1 MKYGELKSGILSILH
16 SDDYDFVL
24 KLYDANGDTTLDGED
39 ASWIYVTNE
48 NIMFELP
55 TDDISTLCIWKEK
68 EFDDDRLSKIIKRIR
83 EQCILNGVSLEVR
96 LFDDLNRRKIYN
108 LIKNSLNNQQKAEE
122 SNEMNESKELTLAK
136 CLFEALT
143 KIKSIRKTSDN
154 FISEAMMS
162 KNTHAIMEN
171 YIGLISSVKSL
182 NTKHLVPL
190 FKKVFLETSLKNVN
204 NIVKSFNKQFPT
216 EFEAISSNTETLKNA
231 VAFVKECYINN
242 REVKNYKNVLKL
254 LENCVVYVSE
264 TKNDKDNLRKAY
276 NHLISVCEGA
286 KSGVD
291 ILRMIKKHNLCETYK
306 ISKDDLLD
314 MWLSK
319 SYDEKISNKKFL
331 IFESPVNVAVALPL
345 EMKTSL
351 SVLAENFNSNGVV
364 LDKQVQKIIDE
375 TVKYNDISDLIE
387 NYFYNPSIKQ
397 YASTLNEILKECLA
411 QLNGG
416 YKEED
421 LFEEYK
427 NGKVDYSKELN
438 ALQEKI
444 GIRHPGLKYIAI
456 KEARENQIKE
466 HHKTLDRI
474 KDENVLKE
482 GFMAITSLSNARKI
496 AKSIVNT
503 KITAIKPLAE
513 SDDIELPKSMF
524 DNVFSADANVKEA
537 LNECLFYIVS
547 NPARYESKKEFVS
560 TLKKYVL

>member
-24 KLYDANGDTTLDGED
+24 KLYDANGDTTLNAEQ
-39 ASWIYVTNE
+39 ANWIYITNQ

-55 TDDISTLCIWKEK
+55 TDDNSTLCIWKEK
-68 EFDDDRLSKIIKRIR
+68 DTSENKLSKIIKRIR
-83 EQCILNGVSLEVR
+83 EQSILNGVSLEVR

-108 LIKNSLNNQQKAEE
+108 LIKNALNNKQKEE
-122 SNEMNESKELTLAK
+122 NSEMNESKEIILSK
-136 CLFEALT
+136 CLLETLT
-143 KIKSIRKTSDN
+143 KIKSIKKTSDN
-154 FISEAMMS
+154 FISEALMS

-171 YIGLISSVKSL
+171 YIKLVSSVHSL

-190 FKKVFLETSLKNVN
+190 FKKVFLETSLKGIN
-204 NIVKSFNKQFPT
+204 NIVKSFKKQFPE
-216 EFEAISSNTETLKNA
+216 EFETISNNTDTIKNG
-231 VAFVKECYINN
+231 VSFVKECYINN

-254 LENCVVYVSE
+254 LENCIVYVSE
-264 TKNDKDNLRKAY
+264 AKNDKDNLRKAY

-286 KSGVD
+286 KTGTD
-291 ILRMIKKHNLCETYK
+291 ILRMIKKYNLCETYN

-319 SYDEKISNKKFL
+319 SCDETIENKKFL
-331 IFESPVNVAVALPL
+331 IFESPVNKAVALPL
-345 EMKTSL
+345 NMKTSL
-351 SVLAENFNSNGVV
+351 SVLAENFNSNGVE
-364 LDKQVQKIIDE
+364 LDKQTQKIIDE
-375 TVKYNDISDLIE
+375 TNKYNDINDLIE
-387 NYFYNPSIKQ
+387 NYFFNPSIKK
-397 YASTLNEILKECLA
+397 YASTLNEILKECLT

-438 ALQEKI
+438 ALQEKT
-444 GIRHPGLKYIAI
+444 GIKHPGLKYIAM
-456 KEARENQIKE
+456 KEARENQVKE
-466 HHKTLDRI
+466 HHKTLNKI

-513 SDDIELPKSMF
+513 SNGIELPKSMI
-524 DNVFSADANVKEA
+524 DNVFSTDENVKEA
-537 LNECLFYIVS
+537 LNECLFYLVS
-547 NPARYESKKEFVS
+547 NPAKYESKKEFVS

>member
-16 SDDYDFVL
+16 SDDYNFVL
-24 KLYDANGDTTLDGED
+24 KLYNENGDTTLDGEE
-39 ASWIYVTNE
+39 ANWIYITNE

-55 TDDISTLCIWKEK
+55 TDDNSVLCIWKEK
-68 EFDDDRLSKIIKRIR
+68 DFNDDRLSKIIKRIR

-108 LIKNSLNNQQKAEE
+108 LIKNSLNDKKKAEE
-122 SNEMNESKELTLAK
+122 SNEMNESKELTLSK

-143 KIKSIRKTSDN
+143 KIKSIKKTSDN

-171 YIGLISSVKSL
+171 YVKLLSSVKSL
-182 NTKHLVPL
+182 NTKHLSPL
-190 FKKVFLETSLKNVN
+190 FNKVFLETSLKGIHG
-204 NIVKSFNKQFPT
+204 IVKSFQKQFPE
-216 EFEAISSNTETLKNA
+216 EFETISNNTDTLRNAIS
-231 VAFVKECYINN
+231 FVKECYVNN
-242 REVKNYKNVLKL
+242 REVKDYKNVVKL
-254 LENCVVYVSE
+254 LENCVVYIAE
-264 TKNDKDNLRKAY
+264 PKNDKDNLRKAY

-286 KSGVD
+286 KSGID

-319 SYDEKISNKKFL
+319 SCDEKIENKKFL
-331 IFESPVNVAVALPL
+331 IFESPMNNAVALPL

-351 SVLAENFNSNGVV
+351 SVLAENFNENGVV
-364 LDKQVQKIIDE
+364 LTKQIQKIIDE
-375 TVKYNDISDLIE
+375 TIKYNDINNLIE
-387 NYFYNPSIKQ
+387 NYFYNPSIKK

-421 LFEEYK
+421 LFEEFN
-427 NGKVDYSKELN
+427 NGKIDYSRELN
-438 ALQEKI
+438 AIQEKT

-456 KEARENQIKE
+456 KEAKDNMIKE
-466 HHKTLDRI
+466 HHKTLDKI

-482 GFMAITSLSNARKI
+482 GFMSITSLANAKKI
-496 AKSIVNT
+496 AKTIVNT
-503 KITAIKPLAE
+503 KITAVKPLAE
-513 SDDIELPKSMF
+513 SDDIELPKSMI
-524 DNVFSADANVKEA
+524 DNVYSADESVKSA
-537 LNECLFYIVS
+537 LNDCLFYLVS
-547 NPARYESKKEFVS
+547 NPAKYESKKEFVS